1 MSAHDRK
8 SSEESGDLDLQW
20 VETALRRAAAR
31 VRGDAAAVGGTV
43 VVYRDGK
50 IVWEKP
56 GPEWLPHGSRR
67 GSCLAIPAKETSE

>member
-8 SSEESGDLDLQW
+8 SSEESGDLDLKW

-31 VRGDAAAVGGTV
+31 VRSDAAAVGGTV

-56 GPEWLPHGSRR
+56 GPEWLPQGSQGGGPPRHSR
-67 GSCLAIPAKETSE
+67 

>member
-1 MSAHDRK
+1 MSAYDGK
-8 SSEESGDLDLQW
+8 SSEESDDLDLKG
-20 VETALRRAAAR
+20 VEAALRRAAAR

-56 GPEWLPHGSRR
+56 GPEWLPQGSRR
-67 GSCLAIPAKETSE
+67 Q

>member
-1 MSAHDRK
+1 MSAHDMK
-8 SSEESGDLDLQW
+8 SSEEPDDLDLRG

-31 VRGDAAAVGGTV
+31 VRADAAAVGGTV

-56 GPEWLPHGSRR
+56 GPEWLPQGSRR
-67 GSCLAIPAKETSE
+67 Q